1 MKKRIGS
8 VLLALALCLSL
19 LPATALAEGEGDTE
33 SSATTTSATEQMPTY
48 SGGSGKK
55 DDPWKISSVKD
66 LQLLANTIN
75 DGNAAEFDADCTGTG
90 DEIPGNY
97 HGYYFKQTTDLDLSR
112 IANWEPIGYS
122 LYEGRYFAGQY
133 DGDGHTIS
141 NAKSTGKNDADGFA
155 TAGIFGWTAFGS
167 VKNLTVDQADFQA
180 TGINEYSYVGG
191 IAAVAFASSIENCTV
206 KNSTL
211 ESKRDNNNNCAGGIA
226 GYSTGAGFVNCASVS
241 NNIQSMA
248 YGGGF
253 VGENDDDYGVGDSKY
268 TDCYAVNCSVAAKT
282 EETSGT
288 SFAGGFIGMI
298 VSDIALTNCYAYKQT
313 LSTEGTSASN
323 AATGVF
329 AAYSFTNGST
339 YTASINTTNCYYGEC
354 AVTTNVGSATEKTS
368 EEFTDGTVANALGAA
383 FAQGKLY
390 PVFATD
396 PADYTA
402 VDAAIAE
409 AKSLNKSDYTDFS
422 AVDSAVNAVVRDKKI
437 AEQAKVDAMAKAIED
452 AIAALVKKPSP
463 SSSSSSSSSRP
474 SYSITTPDKTENGS
488 VNISSTSAK
497 RGSTVTITVTPDA
510 GYVLDELTVTDKDG
524 KDVALTKKSDTEY
537 TFVMPAGKVEI
548 TPSFVK
554 QAEEPSR
561 AFVDVKTGDYFYD
574 AVQWAVGKG
583 ITNGTSAETFS
594 PEDPC
599 TRAQIVTFLWRAA
612 GSPVVNYA
620 MDLSDVAGDAYYA
633 EAVRWALSEGI
644 TTGTSADQF
653 SPNATCTREQ
663 AVTFLYRAAGS
674 PAVSGESAF
683 EDVGADAYYAR
694 AVAWAAQNGVT
705 NGISQALF
713 GTGSNCTR
721 AQIVTFLYR
730 AQQGK

>member
-33 SSATTTSATEQMPTY
+33 SGTTKPSASEQMPRY
-48 SGGSGKK
+48 NGGSGTES
-55 DDPWKISSVKD
+55 DPWLISSEAD

-75 DGNAAEFDADCTGTG
+75 SGKAAVFDADAAAGG
-90 DEIPGNY
+90 KGVAGNY
-97 HGYYFKQTTDLDLSR
+97 YGYYFKQTADLDLSG
-112 IANWEPIGYS
+112 IKNWDPIGYS
-122 LYEGRYFAGQY
+122 GGCYFAGHY

-141 NAKSTGKNDADGFA
+141 NAKSTGKNDDEGFA
-155 TAGIFGWTAFGS
+155 TAGIFGWVAFGS
-167 VKNLTVDQADFQA
+167 VKNLTVKNADFFA
-180 TGINEYSYVGG
+180 EGNKNMSYAGG
-191 IAAVAFASSIENCTV
+191 VLAVAYSCTVENCSV
-206 KNSTL
+206 YNSKI
-211 ESKRDNNNNCAGGIA
+211 ESRRDPNENSNFAGGI
-226 GYSTGAGFVNCASVS
+226 TGIASNSSFEKCASV
-241 NNIQSMA
+241 
-248 YGGGF
+248 
-253 VGENDDDYGVGDSKY
+253 ENTIRHG
-268 TDCYAVNCSVAAKT
+268 
-282 EETSGT
+282 
-288 SFAGGFIGMI
+288 SFGGGFIGS
-298 VSDIALTNCYAYKQT
+298 VDEKENSNFSNCYVAKCIVTGCSDTASNNT
-313 LSTEGTSASN
+313 LSGGFLGAFMDGN
-323 AATGVF
+323 AILNNCFVYDCAAQPDENTKGDDYFAVF
-329 AAYSFTNGST
+329 AP
-339 YTASINTTNCYYGEC
+339 NTQYGKIVVTSHVYYYDANDAKVNDEELEN
-354 AVTTNVGSATEKTS
+354 AVSKTVN
-368 EEFTDGTVANALGAA
+368 EFADGTVAKLLGDA
-383 FAQGKLY
+383 FAQGKHY

-409 AKSLNKSDYTDFS
+409 AKALNKSDYTDFS

-437 AEQAKVDAMAKAIED
+437 AEQAEVDAMAQDIED

-474 SYSITTPDKTENGS
+474 SYPITTPDKTENGS
-488 VNISSTSAK
+488 VTVTPKSAK
-497 RGSTVTITVTPDA
+497 RGSVVTITVTPDA

-524 KDVALTKKSDTEY
+524 KELSLTKKSDTEY

-561 AFVDVKTGDYFYD
+561 VFVDVKTGDYFYD
-574 AVQWAVGKG
+574 AVLWAVEKG

-644 TTGTSADQF
+644 TTGTSDHTF
-653 SPNATCTREQ
+653 SPDAVCTREQ
-663 AVTFLYRAAGS
+663 AVTFLWRAAGS

-713 GTGSNCTR
+713 GTGSDCTR